1 MDEHVKKQQLMAAEG
16 VRGVGEYIFL
26 HPHFEQN
33 QDQTQLVCLEAI
45 KKKKKNSM
53 NKHISSRNPFQKI
66 K

>member
-1 MDEHVKKQQLMAAEG
+1 MDEHEKKPQLMAAEG

-45 KKKKKNSM
+45 KKKKK
-53 NKHISSRNPFQKI
+53 IA
-66 K
+66 

>member
-1 MDEHVKKQQLMAAEG
+1 MDEHEKKPQLMAAEG

-45 KKKKKNSM
+45 KKKNSM

>member
-1 MDEHVKKQQLMAAEG
+1 MDEHVKKLQLMAAEG

-33 QDQTQLVCLEAI
+33 QDQTHSVCLEAM
-45 KKKKKNSM
+45 KKNSM
-53 NKHISSRNPFQKI
+53 NKYISSRNPFQKI